1 MSFIA
6 PWMLWG
12 VAAASIP
19 IILHLFYRSRYR
31 TVPWAAM
38 KFLLTSIEQTSRRL
52 RFQEILL
59 LVARTA
65 LLALLA
71 LALARPSTV
80 ANRGSAD
87 GDAVDA
93 VLLVDTSFS
102 MGARDGAK
110 TRLDR
115 AKDGALAIIDHLPPH
130 STVQV
135 IATADRAMPL
145 GPVAASNLE
154 LARDVVKSI
163 PLSALSTD
171 HLPGIAA
178 AEAALAAGHSPNKEL
193 YLFSDMQKS
202 GWERQPGALQA
213 KLTELSKKASVYLVR
228 CGTRAPRNVSIV
240 AVQPQSGIPHT
251 GERVAFAVL
260 VRNSGNEPVSDL
272 TVSLEVE
279 GRGKERESQAIPA
292 LKPGETAAVTL
303 TAKLEKTG
311 FRTVTATVGPDD
323 LDADNTFTRVLH
335 VREQTRVLVVD
346 GQPSEQ
352 RPETSSSFY
361 LLHTLRPVPESAW
374 ASYHVQPRLVTPLE
388 ASPALLSDMDACIL
402 ANVALP
408 SPGENTPGAVPH
420 EFVERLARFVREGH
434 GLLIFGGA
442 HTTIDLYNR
451 AFFEEHPLLP
461 FKLLSPEKVS
471 EKEGPL
477 HPDPKSADASSFLA
491 PFREEPLSALARAP
505 VFQWIGV
512 EERSEKDCHV
522 PLRYGNGRPAVVC
535 RLVGSGEVIFVT
547 TSADRRWTDWPLLPT
562 FLPFVHLALSHLM
575 DGPTAAHNR
584 VAGEPLTWRP
594 VAADGDKV
602 FVATDPD
609 GKRSRLGVPR
619 MIEGQPFVEATS
631 TARAGAYRLTKEKE
645 PDDPGVLFAV
655 TPDLRESEDLE
666 SYADG
671 QIDERLGFKPHH
683 LTASDDLSVFAGG
696 ERLKREWTI
705 WILILV
711 AAIVAFETILAWY
724 CGKGW

>member
-12 VAAASIP
+12 VAAASLP

-71 LALARPSTV
+71 FALARPSTV
-80 ANRGSAD
+80 ASRGSSD

-93 VLLVDTSFS
+93 ALLIDTSYS
-102 MGARDGAK
+102 MGARDGVK
-110 TRLDR
+110 TRLER
-115 AKDGALAIIDHLPPH
+115 ARDGALAIIDHLPPH

-145 GPVAASNLE
+145 GPAAASNLD
-154 LARDVVKSI
+154 LAREIVKAL

-171 HLPGIAA
+171 HLPGVAAA
-178 AEAALAAGHSPNKEL
+178 AEALAAGHSPNKEL

-202 GWERQPGALQA
+202 GWDRQSAALQA
-213 KLTELSKKASVYLVR
+213 KLSEMARKASVYLVR

-260 VRNSGNEPVSDL
+260 VRNSGNESVGDL

-279 GRGKERESQAIPA
+279 GRGKEKESQAIPSLA
-292 LKPGETAAVTL
+292 PGQTAAVTL
-303 TAKLEKTG
+303 TAKLDQAG
-311 FRTVTATVGPDD
+311 LRSVTATVGPDD
-323 LDADNTFTRVLH
+323 LDADNTFTRVVH
-335 VREQTRVLVVD
+335 VREQTRILVVD
-346 GQPSEQ
+346 GAPSEQ
-352 RPETSSSFY
+352 RPETASSYY
-361 LLHTLRPVPESAW
+361 LMHSLLPVPEAGW
-374 ASYHVQPRLVTPLE
+374 AAYHLQPRLVTPLD
-388 ASPALLSDMDACIL
+388 ASPALLADMDVCVL
-402 ANVALP
+402 ANVPFP

-434 GLLIFGGA
+434 GLLIFGGPL
-442 HTTIDLYNR
+442 TTIDLYNR
-451 AFFEEHPLLP
+451 AFFEENPLLP
-461 FKLLSPEKVS
+461 FTLLPAESA
-471 EKEGPL
+471 PL
-477 HPDPKSADASSFLA
+477 ARPQHPAPGSADASSFLA
-491 PFREEPLSALARAP
+491 GFREEPLKHIAETN
-505 VFQWIGV
+505 VFQWIGLG
-512 EERSEKDCHV
+512 ERVEKDCHV
-522 PLRYGNGRPAVVC
+522 PHRYGNGMPAVVC
-535 RLVGSGEVIFVT
+535 RLVGAGEVVFVT
-547 TSADRRWTDWPLLPT
+547 TSADQRWTDWPIRHT
-562 FLPFVHLALSHLM
+562 YLPFVHVALSHLL

-584 VAGEPLTWRP
+584 VAGEPLVWRP

-602 FVATDPD
+602 FVAKDPD
-609 GKRSRLGVPR
+609 GKRSRLGVPS
-619 MIEGQPFVEATS
+619 MIEGQPLVTATS
-631 TARAGAYRLTKEKE
+631 TTRSGAYRLHKEKE
-645 PDDPGVLFAV
+645 PEDPGVLFAV

-666 SYADG
+666 AFTDQ
-671 QIDERLGFKPHH
+671 QIDERLGFKANHI
-683 LTASDDLSVFAGG
+683 TAGDDLGIYAGG
-696 ERLKREWTI
+696 ERLKREWTL
-705 WILILV
+705 WILVVVL
-711 AAIVAFETILAWY
+711 AIVAFETILAWY

>member
-6 PWMLWG
+6 PWMLAG
-12 VAAASIP
+12 LAAASIP

-38 KFLLTSIEQTSRRL
+38 KFLLTSVEQTSRRL

-59 LVARTA
+59 LIARTA

-71 LALARPSTV
+71 FALARPSTV
-80 ANRGSAD
+80 AGRGSTD

-93 VLLVDTSFS
+93 VFLIDTSYS

-110 TRLDR
+110 TRLER
-115 AKDGALAIIDHLPPH
+115 AKEGALAIVDHLPPH

-135 IATADRAMPL
+135 IASADRAMPL

-154 LARDVVKSI
+154 LAREVVKSI

-171 HLPGIAA
+171 HLPGVEA

-202 GWERQPGALQA
+202 GWDRQPIALQA
-213 KLTELSKKASVYLVR
+213 KLSEISRKTAVTLVR
-228 CGTRAPRNVSIV
+228 CGTRAPRNVAIV

-251 GERVAFAVL
+251 GERVGFAVL
-260 VRNSGNEPVSDL
+260 VRNSGNEAVRDL

-279 GRGKERESQAIPA
+279 GRGKERESQAITVIN
-292 LKPGETAAVTL
+292 PGETAAVTL
-303 TAKLEKTG
+303 TAKLDKPG
-311 FRTVTATVGPDD
+311 LRSVTATVGPDD

-352 RPETSSSFY
+352 KPETASTFY
-361 LLHTLRPVPESAW
+361 LLHSLRPVPESAW

-388 ASPALLSDMDACIL
+388 ASPALLADMDACIL
-402 ANVALP
+402 VNVPFP
-408 SPGENTPGAVPH
+408 SPGEMTPGAVPQ

-442 HTTIDLYNR
+442 RVTVDLYNR

-461 FKLLSPEKVS
+461 FKLLPVESAPAA
-471 EKEGPL
+471 GPL
-477 HPDPKSADASSFLA
+477 HPDPGSADASSFLA
-491 PFREEPLSALARAP
+491 AFREEPLSRLSQAN

-512 EERSEKDCHV
+512 DERTEKDCHV
-522 PLRYGNGRPAVVC
+522 PLRYANGRPAVVC
-535 RLVGSGEVIFVT
+535 RLVGAGEVVFVT
-547 TSADRRWTDWPLLPT
+547 TSADPRWTDWPLRHT
-562 FLPFVHLALSHLM
+562 YLPFVHVALSHLL

-584 VAGEPLTWRP
+584 VAGEPLVWRP

-602 FVATDPD
+602 FVAIDPD
-609 GKRSRLGVPR
+609 GRRSRLGVPR
-619 MIEGQPFVEATS
+619 MVEGQPLVEATATS
-631 TARAGAYRLTKEKE
+631 RSGTYRLFKEKDA
-645 PDDPGVLFAV
+645 DDPGVLFAV
-655 TPDLRESEDLE
+655 TCDAREGEDLE
-666 SYADG
+666 AFSDA
-671 QIDERLGFKPHH
+671 QVDERLGFKVNH
-683 LTASDDLSVFAGG
+683 LTAGDDLSVFAGA
-696 ERLKREWTI
+696 ERLKREWTL
-705 WILILV
+705 WVLIIVL
-711 AAIVAFETILAWY
+711 AIVAFETILAWY
-724 CGKGW
+724 CGRGW